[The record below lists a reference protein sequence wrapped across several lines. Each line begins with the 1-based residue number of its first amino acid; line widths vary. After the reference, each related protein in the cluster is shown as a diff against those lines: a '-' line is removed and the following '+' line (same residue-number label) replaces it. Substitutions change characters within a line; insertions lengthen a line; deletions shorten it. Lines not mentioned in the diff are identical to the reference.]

1 MWLLSSFFIS
11 PPIGRRAPS
20 RQPTLLH
27 WSHEGLRQSTEHA
40 QQFENHAMRNRALFV
55 FVVTVLLAVAV
66 EGQGWMTPSPYS
78 PPSPRPSL
86 SPSHFGSVGGGGWGV
101 PDPNPQ
107 WGGGRRI
114 DR

>member
-101 PDPNPQ
+101 PDPQ
-107 WGGGRRI
+107 WEGGGRFGR
-114 DR
+114 